1 MNIETLKAEILN
13 CQEAENAF
21 KTDLTK
27 GKRYLLTEVFYP
39 FYREPEEAETSN
51 LDFSAFTENEL
62 TDVYDNIDEL
72 FPLYSVII
80 ITYNALF
87 RLIDSAK
94 PFSSES
100 QYI

>member
-51 LDFSAFTENEL
+51 LDFSAFTKEELFYVYDEIEEL
-62 TDVYDNIDEL
+62 TPL
-72 FPLYSVII
+72 FP
-80 ITYNALF
+80 ALGYYMTTAEHI
-87 RLIDSAK
+87 RKTPSCVSKAV
-94 PFSSES
+94 
-100 QYI
+100 YI

>member
-1 MNIETLKAEILN
+1 MNIETLKTEILN

-39 FYREPEEAETSN
+39 FYRTPEEAGTSY
-51 LDFSAFTENEL
+51 LDFSAFTANEL

-80 ITYNALF
+80 SYGALL
-87 RLIDSAK
+87 RLINSAK
-94 PFSSES
+94 PFSPESE
-100 QYI
+100 YI